1 MKFAVSVT
9 LIVAVVAS
17 TLLASPEP
25 ALTYK
30 DIKPIFDSKCVSC
43 HGSQSNSGGLRLD
56 TYAAVLK
63 GGGHGKSVLAK
74 NSAGSRLMKMLKD
87 TVSPRMPMGDK
98 PLTQVQMVKI
108 SKWITQGARK

>member
-1 MKFAVSVT
+1 MKFAVSIA
-9 LIVAVVAS
+9 LIAVVVAS
-17 TLLASPEP
+17 ALMASPQA

-30 DIKPIFDSKCVSC
+30 DVKPIFDSKCVSC

-63 GGGHGKSVLAK
+63 GGTHGKSVLAK
-74 NSAGSRLMKMLKD
+74 NSAGSRLMKVLKG